1 MLHYITFCVFSAN
14 HLNVLSSVSLLLLV
28 GVLASAQVQQ
38 EMLSA
43 VNAER
48 ARNGRPPLCLNAKLN
63 NAAQAHSNDMAN
75 NNFLGHTGEESRIVQ
90 RLRAF
95 CFLQL
100 REEFVLFVWKTGQT
114 RFSDFFSSV
123 F

>member
-1 MLHYITFCVFSAN
+1 MPHYITFCGFSVN
-14 HLNVLSSVSLLLLV
+14 HLNFLSSVSLLLLV
-28 GVLASAQVQQ
+28 AVLASAQVRQ

-63 NAAQAHSNDMAN
+63 AAAQAHSNDMAN
-75 NNFLGHTGEESRIVQ
+75 NNFLGHTGEESGFVQ

-95 CFLQL
+95 RFLQ
-100 REEFVLFVWKTGQT
+100 
-114 RFSDFFSSV
+114 SM
-123 F
+123 